1 MEFKLGPAA
10 SIIEVLYMELGPI
23 RDTFTGEVGVCV
35 MVTLSVYEF
44 TLLEF
49 LVDKPLTIEEILDQL
64 KGYGL
69 LQRLG
74 WDKSRAEAQ
83 QAALKILARLKEK
96 GVAEYAE
103 DGWRITEEGKEAV
116 RSGKFKDIHDV

>member
-1 MEFKLGPAA
+1 
-10 SIIEVLYMELGPI
+10 
-23 RDTFTGEVGVCV
+23 

-49 LVDKPLTIEEILDQL
+49 LVDKTLSVDEILDQL

-69 LQRLG
+69 LRRLG
-74 WDKSRAEAQ
+74 WDKSRTEAQ
-83 QAALKILARLKEK
+83 HAALKILDSLGEK
-96 GVAEYAE
+96 GVAEYTG

-116 RSGKFKDIHDV
+116 RSGQFKDIHDL